1 MENLTNQ
8 GETEPV
14 DMVYTPQQEDTTM
27 PNRRQY
33 RGNEGLAWLAGVLD
47 GEGYI
52 GACQTSGAPI
62 KADLAINNCSLPMLE
77 TARYIVH
84 RVTGRRYSIHQCS
97 DKKGRNFVFYS
108 FRVSDQH
115 GIWLLLRA
123 IKPWLAAKRKQAYAM
138 IEFCESRKLN
148 RHKREGYTAY
158 EQGIVARLQALKKA
172 HYTPHPR
179 AVETKRE
186 APHA

>member
-1 MENLTNQ
+1 M
-8 GETEPV
+8 G
-14 DMVYTPQQEDTTM
+14 
-27 PNRRQY
+27 QY
-33 RGNEGLAWLAGVLD
+33 RGNEGKAWLAGILD

-62 KADLAINNCSLPMLE
+62 KADVAINNCSMPML
-77 TARYIVH
+77 TLTQKIVQEI
-84 RVTGRRYSIHQCS
+84 TGRRYGIHQCS

-123 IKPWLAAKRKQAYAM
+123 VRPWLAAKGGQADAM

-148 RHKREGYTAY
+148 RHKREGYTAH
-158 EQGIVARLQALKKA
+158 EQGIVSRLQALKKA

-179 AVETKRE
+179 VVETECE